1 MRPKTV
7 AKKTT
12 RYVLLA
18 ASLVLLFGLGFLFMQ
33 DAGRGREARQME
45 TIQNA
50 QERVQGV
57 TPTPVPATPAERP

>member
-12 RYVLLA
+12 RYVLLG

-33 DAGRGREARQME
+33 DAGRGREARQIE

-57 TPTPVPATPAERP
+57 TPTPVPAAPATRP

>member
-18 ASLVLLFGLGFLFMQ
+18 ASLVLLFGLGFLFLQ
-33 DAGRGREARQME
+33 DAGRGREARQVE

-57 TPTPVPATPAERP
+57 TPAPVPTEPAVRP